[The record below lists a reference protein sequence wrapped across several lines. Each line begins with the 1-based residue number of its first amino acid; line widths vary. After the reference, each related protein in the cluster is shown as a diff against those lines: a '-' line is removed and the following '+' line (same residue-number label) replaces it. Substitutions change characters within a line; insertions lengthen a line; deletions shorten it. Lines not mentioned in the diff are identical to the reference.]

1 MHRSQRRH
9 PLPTVAAV
17 VVLGLFSG
25 GCAMFGADDED
36 PMPPPA
42 PARPTTVPSEIDT
55 STPAGLAQELFIDFP
70 RRIAELASGNTPGNA
85 ALAMESA
92 MPDQRR
98 AGVNDLVDRSFGKQS
113 PYTDRYQQIAE
124 FDSDPTVRA
133 AAIRA
138 LNRSRDGNAVPVF
151 IKSLADE
158 NWIVRLE
165 AAKALSNVPNERAI
179 SALLGVVNNASEQI
193 DVQIAAAEALRHYR
207 SLEVARTLINHL
219 DDRQFGLAWQSRQ
232 SLRFMTG
239 SDQKYDQSA
248 WLNYL
253 TGPQNPLG

>member
-1 MHRSQRRH
+1 MHRSTFQ
-9 PLPTVAAV
+9 LPRLGAFAVIAA
-17 VVLGLFSG
+17 GLLNG

-36 PMPPPA
+36 PLPPPA
-42 PARPTTVPSEIDT
+42 PARPTTVPVAADT
-55 STPAGLAQELFIDFP
+55 STPAGLAQEIFIDFP
-70 RRIAELASGNTPGNA
+70 RRVAEIASGETATNA
-85 ALAMESA
+85 ALAMESVLA
-92 MPDQRR
+92 DQRR
-98 AGVNDLVDRSFGKQS
+98 AGVNDLVDRSFGKQA

-124 FDSDPTVRA
+124 FDADPTVRA

-138 LNRSRDGNAVPVF
+138 LNRSRDGSASRIFINAL
-151 IKSLADE
+151 SDE

-165 AAKALSNVPNERAI
+165 AAKALSNVPSSQAIPPLLKIVNDSSER
-179 SALLGVVNNASEQI
+179 I
-193 DVQIAAAEALRHYR
+193 DVQIASAEALRHYR

-219 DDRQFGLAWQSRQ
+219 NDRDFGLAWQARQ

-239 SDQKYDQSA
+239 SDQQYDQSA